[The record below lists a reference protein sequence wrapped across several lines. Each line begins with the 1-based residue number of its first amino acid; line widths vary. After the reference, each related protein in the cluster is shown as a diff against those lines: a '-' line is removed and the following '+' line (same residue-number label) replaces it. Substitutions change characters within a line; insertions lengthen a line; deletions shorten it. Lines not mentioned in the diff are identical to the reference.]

1 MIELSPEEQDDL
13 KFIFDYID
21 TDKNGLINTEELI
34 KLLQEMSDEY
44 VFQSDVIDNLNSL
57 QLNPEALTFDDV
69 LKYEENFMNPNEE
82 EEDE

>member
-1 MIELSPEEQDDL
+1 
-13 KFIFDYID
+13 
-21 TDKNGLINTEELI
+21 
-34 KLLQEMSDEY
+34 MSDEY